1 MKKLILLALLV
12 GGNLAANAQYQLA
25 NNGFEEWEDVSYQKK
40 VLSTIK
46 TIKGQEP
53 LHWNSFITGTG
64 GLKNTACSSSQLEK
78 STDIRKGGTGTYS
91 AKLTDKKVV
100 SSIYAQGNMTTGCI
114 NMGSMTA
121 NEASGNYNYTN
132 VDDDNFNQKFT
143 GRPDAM
149 KVWVKYYSTNSSY
162 RAKANTILHTTGY
175 YQDPEANKITAT
187 VVAKAE
193 NTSISPTN
201 EWQELTIPF
210 AYNSEDR
217 NVRPAY
223 ALVSFATNATPGQ
236 GTGSDYLLVDDVEYI
251 YNSELT
257 AFSYNGVAMEA
268 PEANGTIYFPYAEY
282 NKDITPVFTTNAQG
296 GSVEYVVN
304 EQNLMTITVK
314 GDNIEEDPTNY
325 HVYYVQFPTSLTTY
339 TNSLLVNA
347 GELGGKQFT
356 ASTPIK
362 LIYFEGADRYDL
374 LLENFNFSDI
384 DCGNIHVD
392 NLTKEENGTKTTLK
406 ATGKQLYL
414 AFLGTSLPLD
424 VEAVVENEEMLA
436 DINID
441 GGAIAVS
448 FAPAL
453 ELSSKSNVIT
463 NEGKYNV
470 VLNRSFKT
478 GWSTL
483 CLPFAITSND
493 FDLDFDG
500 NSDAT
505 IQKFISSTD
514 NTLNFKVATDVN
526 PNEPCLI
533 YFGFDYDYPS
543 YFSVNVKKS
552 DAASGSVQYGN
563 FTFKG
568 NYTAGMSMDGL
579 YGVATI
585 NGEQKIV
592 KGSTNSTLPATCA
605 YFTNSG
611 TKAATFAINL
621 EGEEITGINAINN
634 GMAEDGAVYNL
645 QGVKVSDTSMKNLP
659 AGLYIMNGKK
669 FIIK

>member
-25 NNGFEEWEDVSYQKK
+25 NNGFEEWEDVSYKK
-40 VLSTIK
+40 SVFS

-64 GLKNTACSSSQLEK
+64 TLKSTACSSSQLEK
-78 STDIRKGGTGTYS
+78 STDIRTGGTGTYS
-91 AKLTDKKVV
+91 AKLTDKKVIG
-100 SSIYAQGNMTTGCI
+100 SIYAQGNMTTGCI
-114 NMGSMTA
+114 NMGNMTA

-175 YQDPEANKITAT
+175 YQDPEANDITAT

-210 AYNSEDR
+210 SYNSE
-217 NVRPAY
+217 VRPSY
-223 ALVSFATNATPGQ
+223 ALVSFSTNATPGQ

-268 PEANGTIYFPYAEY
+268 PEANGTIYYPYAEY

-304 EQNLMTITVK
+304 EENLMTITVK
-314 GDNIEEDPTNY
+314 GDNFEEDATNY

-374 LLENFNFSDI
+374 LLENFKFSNHGNII

-392 NLTKEENGTKTTLK
+392 NLTEEVNGTKTTLK
-406 ATGKQLYL
+406 ATGKHLYL
-414 AFLGTSLPLD
+414 AFLGASMPLD

-505 IQKFISSTD
+505 IQKFNSSTD
-514 NTLNFKVATDVN
+514 NTLNFKVAPDVN

-585 NGEQKIV
+585 DGEQKIV

-634 GMAEDGAVYNL
+634 GVAEDGAVYNL
-645 QGVKVSDTSMKNLP
+645 QGVKVSNSSMKNLP

>member
-12 GGNLAANAQYQLA
+12 GGNLAVNAQYQVA
-25 NNGFEEWEDVSYQKK
+25 NNGFEKWEDVSYKN
-40 VLSTIK
+40 LTK
-46 TIKGQEP
+46 TISGQEP

-64 GLKNTACSSSQLEK
+64 SQKNNACKTSQLEK
-78 STDIRKGGTGTYS
+78 STDVRTGSSGTYS
-91 AKLTDKKVV
+91 AKLTDYDVKVFGV
-100 SSIYAQGNMTTGCI
+100 HVAYAQGNMTTGCI
-114 NMGSMTA
+114 SMGSMTA
-121 NEASGNYNYTN
+121 DDAKGNFNSTN
-132 VDDDNFNQKFT
+132 VDDDNFNQEFT

-149 KVWVKYYSTNSSY
+149 KVWVKFYSTNSNY
-162 RAKANTILHTTGY
+162 RAKANTILHTAGY
-175 YQDPEANKITAT
+175 YQDPEANNITAT

-210 AYNSEDR
+210 SYNSEDR

-223 ALVSFATNATPGQ
+223 ALVSFATNVTPGQ

-257 AFSYNGVAMEA
+257 AFSYNGIVMEA
-268 PEANGTIYFPYAEY
+268 PEANGTIYFPYSKY
-282 NKDITPVFTTNAQG
+282 DKDITPVFTTNAQG

-314 GDNIEEDPTNY
+314 GDNFEEDPTNY

-362 LIYFEGADRYDL
+362 LIYFKGADRYDL
-374 LLENFNFSDI
+374 LLENFNFSSI

-392 NLTKEENGTKTTLK
+392 NLTKEVNGTKTTLK

-436 DINID
+436 DINIA
-441 GGAIAVS
+441 GGGITVS
-448 FAPAL
+448 FAPGL

-505 IQKFISSTD
+505 IQKFNSSTD
-514 NTLNFKVATDVN
+514 NTLNFKVDTDVN

-533 YFGFDYDYPS
+533 YFGSDYDYPS

-552 DAASGSVQYGN
+552 DAASGSVQHGN
-563 FTFKG
+563 FTFTG

>member
-25 NNGFEEWEDVSYQKK
+25 NNGFEEWEDVSYKK
-40 VLSTIK
+40 
-46 TIKGQEP
+46 IKGQEP
-53 LHWNSFITGTG
+53 LHWNSFITGEG
-64 GLKNTACSSSQLEK
+64 SMKGTACKTSQLEK
-78 STDIRKGGTGTYS
+78 STDVRTGSTGTYS
-91 AKLTDKKVV
+91 AKLTDYDVKMLGLHLA
-100 SSIYAQGNMTTGCI
+100 YAQGNMTTGCI
-114 NMGSMTA
+114 NMGSATA
-121 NEASGNYNYTN
+121 SDASGNYNKTN
-132 VDDDNFNQKFT
+132 EDDDNFNQKFT

-149 KVWVKYYSTNSSY
+149 KVWVKFYSTNSSY
-162 RAKANTILHTTGY
+162 RAKANTILHTAGY
-175 YQDPEANKITAT
+175 YQDPETKNITAT

-223 ALVSFATNATPGQ
+223 ALVSFATNAIPGQ

-257 AFSYNGVAMEA
+257 AFSYNGIVMEA
-268 PEANGTIYFPYAEY
+268 PEANGTIYFPYSKY
-282 NKDITPVFTTNAQG
+282 DKDITPVFTTNAQG

-374 LLENFNFSDI
+374 LLENFKFSNHGNII

-392 NLTKEENGTKTTLK
+392 NLTKEVNGTKTTLK

-436 DINID
+436 DINIA
-441 GGAIAVS
+441 GGGITVS
-448 FAPAL
+448 FAPGL
-453 ELSSKSNVIT
+453 ELSSKDDVIT

-483 CLPFAITSND
+483 CLPFAITAND
-493 FDLDFDG
+493 FDLDFNG

-505 IQKFISSTD
+505 IQKFNSSTD

-533 YFGFDYDYPS
+533 YFGLDYDYPS

-552 DAASGSVQYGN
+552 DATSGSVQHGN
-563 FTFKG
+563 FTFTG
-568 NYTAGMSMDGL
+568 NYTAGMSMNGL